1 MSQLETELSN
11 LNLINWFATYVED
24 VPVWDE
30 TFFKIK
36 QNINLEKL
44 KTHENTKTG
53 ADLYI
58 EFQHHTQYDYIEYY
72 IYEDMIHSRKVLI
85 KFFTIK
91 NTELLTC
98 SNINDNNLLRQSIHR
113 HLIFISDLNNNSAIN
128 KRYELMQKELE
139 LNKILNLNDF
149 DTSVLKTNLYPN
161 QINNIN
167 FMIERENNLQE
178 FKISDSR
185 LLYFTDNRIYDYQN
199 KVMINEDDIP
209 LTTIT
214 GGINFDN
221 VGFGKTLQMLMLCYL
236 KPCSTLI
243 VVPDHLVHQW
253 QEEIQKHFN
262 TILNIQIKSFNEIE
276 QINQF
281 DLVKYKRLIVDE
293 FHELFDTKYSSLY
306 NKLSNINTKFKW
318 GITGTAFSNITAN
331 PLFKILNFLSTIKY
345 KNSFVVKYI
354 YYQDIYKNF
363 FVRNIEQN
371 TINLPKCSIT
381 NRFMDLNE
389 LERNIYEAEKAANEN
404 SNDDTLR
411 NICCDVI
418 LKFNKKENNN
428 LTYQEFIDNVLT
440 YYLDIANER
449 NNLLQISKEKLINI
463 NNKLKETDLNETYK
477 KELENNKINYTNEVQ
492 KYENEY
498 NNRKRSYEF
507 LKQSIQSKKEEC
519 SICYDDIQSD
529 YVILECGHYFHQNC
543 YNNWKKHSNRCSVCR
558 QTTPEDK
565 IFNIVNS
572 KTDKL
577 FSTKLNELTNIVQN
591 NDKTI
596 VFTQFPNLIKKIMN
610 YLNEKNVKTI
620 LLDGNIQDKINTFK
634 NEDTK
639 VLVLS
644 TMNNSSG
651 LNLQF
656 CQNIVIFEPIK
667 GDYVFL
673 REIEKQ
679 VIARV
684 MRIGQDKECNIT
696 RLIMKNTIEEE
707 IYSRYI

>member
-1 MSQLETELSN
+1 MERQKSD
-11 LNLINWFATYVED
+11 LNLINWFATYLND
-24 VPVWDE
+24 SPIWDE

-36 QNINLEKL
+36 QNIDLENL
-44 KTHENTKTG
+44 KTHKNTKTG
-53 ADLYI
+53 SDLYV
-58 EFQHHTQYDYIEYY
+58 EFKHYTQYDYVEYY
-72 IYEDMIHSRKVLI
+72 MYEDIIESRKVI
-85 KFFTIK
+85 VNFFTIK

-98 SNINDNNLLRQSIHR
+98 SFINDNNFLRQSIHR
-113 HLIFISDLNNNSAIN
+113 HLIFISDLNNNGAIN
-128 KRYELMQKELE
+128 KRYELMQQELE
-139 LNKILNLNDF
+139 SNKILNLNFF
-149 DTSVLKTNLYPN
+149 DTSCLKTILFPN

-167 FMIERENNLQE
+167 FMIERENNLPIIR
-178 FKISDSR
+178 ISDNR
-185 LLYFTDNRIYDYQN
+185 LLHFHDNRIYDYKN
-199 KVMINEDDIP
+199 KVMINENDIP
-209 LTTIT
+209 ITTIT

-236 KPCSTLI
+236 KPCDTLI
-243 VVPDHLVHQW
+243 VVPNHLVHQW
-253 QEEIQKHFN
+253 NEEIQKHFN
-262 TILNIQIKSFNEIE
+262 TTLNIQIKSFNEIE
-276 QINQF
+276 KIDHF
-281 DLVKYKRLIVDE
+281 ELIKYKRLIVDE
-293 FHELFDTKYSSLY
+293 FHELFDVKYSSLY
-306 NKLSNINTKFKW
+306 NKMSNLNVKFKW
-318 GITGTAFSNITAN
+318 GITGTAFNNITAK
-331 PLFKILNFLSTIKY
+331 PLFKILNYLSTIKY
-345 KNSFVVKYI
+345 KDSFIVKYI
-354 YYQDIYKNF
+354 YYQNIYKNF

-371 TINLPKCSIT
+371 TINLPKCNIT
-381 NRFMDLNE
+381 NRFLELNE
-389 LERNIYEAEKAANEN
+389 LERQIYDAEKIANET
-404 SNDDTLR
+404 SNEDTLR

-440 YYLDIANER
+440 YYLDIANEK

-463 NNKLKETDLNETYK
+463 NNKLKETYLNETYK
-477 KELENNKINYTNEVQ
+477 KELENNKINYTNEVK

-498 NNRKRSYEF
+498 NNRNKSYEF

-519 SICYDDIQSD
+519 SICYEDIKND
-529 YVILECGHYFHQNC
+529 YVILVCGHYFHQNC
-543 YNNWKKHSNRCSVCR
+543 YNNWKKHSNKCSVCR
-558 QTTPEDK
+558 RSIPEDK

-577 FSTKLNELTNIVQN
+577 FSTKLNELTNIVKN

-596 VFTQFPNLIKKIMN
+596 VFTQFPNLIQKIMD
-610 YLNEKNVKTI
+610 YLNEKQIRTI
-620 LLDGNIQDKINTFK
+620 LLDENIPDKINSFK

-684 MRIGQDKECNIT
+684 MRIGQEKECNIT

>member
-1 MSQLETELSN
+1 MERQKSD
-11 LNLINWFATYVED
+11 LNLINWFATYLND
-24 VPVWDE
+24 SPIWDE

-36 QNINLEKL
+36 QNIDLEKL
-44 KTHENTKTG
+44 KNHENTKTG
-53 ADLYI
+53 SDLYV
-58 EFQHHTQYDYIEYY
+58 EFKHYTQYDYVEYY
-72 IYEDMIHSRKVLI
+72 MYEDIIESRKVI
-85 KFFTIK
+85 VNFFTIK

-98 SNINDNNLLRQSIHR
+98 SFINDNNFLRQSIHR
-113 HLIFISDLNNNSAIN
+113 HLIFISDLNNNGAIN
-128 KRYELMQKELE
+128 KRYELMQQELE
-139 LNKILNLNDF
+139 SNKILNLNFF
-149 DTSVLKTNLYPN
+149 DTSSLKTKLFPN

-167 FMIERENNLQE
+167 FMIERENNLPIIR
-178 FKISDSR
+178 ISDNR
-185 LLYFTDNRIYDYQN
+185 LLHFHDDRIYDYKN
-199 KVMINEDDIP
+199 KVMINENDIP

-236 KPCSTLI
+236 KPCDTLI
-243 VVPDHLVHQW
+243 VVPNHLVHQW
-253 QEEIQKHFN
+253 NEEIQKHFN
-262 TILNIQIKSFNEIE
+262 TTLNIQIKSFNEIE
-276 QINQF
+276 KIDHF
-281 DLVKYKRLIVDE
+281 ELIKYKRLIVDE
-293 FHELFDTKYSSLY
+293 FHELFDVKYSSLY
-306 NKLSNINTKFKW
+306 NKLSNLNVKFKW
-318 GITGTAFSNITAN
+318 GITGTAFNNIASK
-331 PLFKILNFLSTIKY
+331 PLFKILNYLSTIKY
-345 KNSFVVKYI
+345 KDSFIVKYI
-354 YYQDIYKNF
+354 YYQNIYKNF

-371 TINLPKCSIT
+371 TINLPKCNIT
-381 NRFMDLNE
+381 NRFLELNE
-389 LERNIYEAEKAANEN
+389 LERQIYDAEKIANEN
-404 SNDDTLR
+404 SNEDTLR

-418 LKFNKKENNN
+418 LKFNKENNN

-440 YYLDIANER
+440 YYLDIANEK

-477 KELENNKINYTNEVQ
+477 KELENNKINYTNEVK

-498 NNRKRSYEF
+498 NNRNKSYEF

-543 YNNWKKHSNRCSVCR
+543 YNNWKKHSKRCSVCR
-558 QTTPEDK
+558 QTIPEDK

-577 FSTKLNELTNIVQN
+577 FSTKLNELTNIVKN

-596 VFTQFPNLIKKIMN
+596 VFTQFPNLIQKIMD
-610 YLNEKNVKTI
+610 YLNKKQIRTI
-620 LLDGNIQDKINTFK
+620 LLDGNIPDKINTFK
-634 NEDTK
+634 NENTN